1 MKILR
6 SLVCIFFLGG
16 GCSGAQAATKIA
28 TLITPLAYS
37 GYLTQIHYYLEILT
51 PDGVEFGVYKQ
62 HSIML
67 QTENLDLV
75 SWTGSSTAPTLKM
88 ESFNTT
94 SKSTCVGL
102 EAYDAQSN
110 KSNWDCYNAPLG
122 VYYDGP
128 VHGCPWLISTY
139 TDSNVSSIDGIG
151 PYTGPKVHN
160 SSCPVPVAT
169 YDISWS
175 EDYVAHSKVLSLSS
189 TGGTIEKTLPTFLME
204 SGKLCDGS
212 VMDDRGAYCRF
223 VAQMITFSTS
233 GCDSSQVTVTP
244 NPYPITDKRLHDMV
258 VRVDTSSRQPI
269 DSTCRFQY
277 TLNEL

>member
-1 MKILR
+1 MKIFRWLCCLVMLTCAAE
-6 SLVCIFFLGG
+6 SL
-16 GCSGAQAATKIA
+16 AAKKIA
-28 TLITPLAYS
+28 TLVTPVAYS
-37 GYLTQIHYYLEILT
+37 GYLTQIRYYLEILT
-51 PDGVEFGVYKQ
+51 PEGVEYGVYKQ
-62 HSIML
+62 HSIVL
-67 QTENLDLV
+67 QAENLDLV
-75 SWTGSSTAPTLKM
+75 SWTGSTAAPTLKM
-88 ESFNTT
+88 EELNDA

-102 EAYDAQSN
+102 DAYDARSS
-110 KSNWDCYNAPLG
+110 KSDWICYNASLG
-122 VYYDGP
+122 VYYDGE

-139 TDSNVSSIDGIG
+139 TDSNISSVDGVGLYI
-151 PYTGPKVHN
+151 GPKVHN
-160 SSCPVPVAT
+160 SSCPVSVAA

-175 EDYVAHSKVLSLSS
+175 EDYVVHSKVLSLQS

-233 GCDSSQVTVTP
+233 GCDSSKVTVIP
-244 NPYPITDKRLHDMV
+244 NQHPITDKQLHDMV

>member
-6 SLVCIFFLGG
+6 WLCCLVMLICAAESL
-16 GCSGAQAATKIA
+16 AAKKIA
-28 TLITPLAYS
+28 TLITPMAYS
-37 GYLTQIHYYLEILT
+37 GYVTQVHYYFEILT
-51 PDGVEFGVYKQ
+51 PEGVAYGVYKQ

-67 QTENLDLV
+67 KAENLDLV
-75 SWTGSSTAPTLKM
+75 SWTGSNTAPTLKA
-88 ESFNTT
+88 ESVQLISDSACPGLDEYDTAAKT
-94 SKSTCVGL
+94 S
-102 EAYDAQSN
+102 Y
-110 KSNWDCYNAPLG
+110 WDCENITLG

-128 VHGCPWLISTY
+128 VDGCPWLISTY
-139 TDSNVSSIDGIG
+139 TDSIILMDGIG
-151 PYTGPKVHN
+151 PYVGPKVHN
-160 SSCPVPVAT
+160 SSCPVSVAT

-175 EDYVAHSKVLSLSS
+175 EDYVAHSKVLSLQS

-204 SGKLCDGS
+204 SGKLCDSS

-233 GCDSSQVTVTP
+233 GCDSSKVTVTP
-244 NPYPITDKRLHDMV
+244 NQHPITDKQLHDMV